1 MKHHISFFV
10 AFAVL
15 SFMLT
20 SSSMAQWTKVRR
32 ELQHHYQIGTIRVF
46 YDTKGE
52 HAVATTD
59 ANHNGVPDRVEDIAK
74 QTWVTQQILVETLG
88 FPSPLESERYKE
100 AEFIDVNILSHKY
113 LKRTSVA
120 YDGLQKFGRPTDS
133 PETRAMSMDISTKV
147 DARTSHVPA
156 RTYFF
161 LVQYDAH
168 KFKSTWC
175 TMGSDEWADHAVS
188 KKGLGNI
195 RYASVMTLIVEG
207 LD

>member
-10 AFAVL
+10 GFTVL

-32 ELQHHYQIGTIRVF
+32 KLEHHYQIGTIRVF

-52 HAVATTD
+52 HAVPTTD
-59 ANHNGVPDRVEDIAK
+59 ANHNRVPDRVEDIAK

-113 LKRTSVA
+113 LKRNSVA
-120 YDGLQKFGRPTDS
+120 YDGLQKFGRK
-133 PETRAMSMDISTKV
+133 I
-147 DARTSHVPA
+147 
-156 RTYFF
+156 
-161 LVQYDAH
+161 
-168 KFKSTWC
+168 
-175 TMGSDEWADHAVS
+175 DEAIKKNVS
-188 KKGLGNI
+188 AQPLTLNCIVHDGKRNI
-195 RYASVMTLIVEG
+195 K
-207 LD
+207 